1 MQQMKKKANQ
11 ITNFK
16 YYLPYFIRGI
26 IAFFILL
33 ALTLLIYFFELNT
46 PMTTISLLDGLL
58 IATVIGFATSL
69 FTYLVYSGSL
79 NFVSYGFSTF
89 GSIFNKNVNKKY
101 KDLKEYNEIKKM
113 ERAGKTYYFLSYIIV
128 SSLYLIALKQAPLLE
143 HFQQHLHLD
152 FRVPKLQ

>member
-1 MQQMKKKANQ
+1 MKKKANQ

-33 ALTLLIYFFELNT
+33 AITLLIYFFELNT

-89 GSIFNKNVNKKY
+89 SSIFNKNVNKKY

-113 ERAGKTYYFLSYIIV
+113 ERAGKTYYFLSYILV
-128 SSLYLIALKQAPLLE
+128 SSLYLIALIVVFILFKTEVIL
-143 HFQQHLHLD
+143 
-152 FRVPKLQ
+152 

>member
-1 MQQMKKKANQ
+1 MKKKANQ

-33 ALTLLIYFFELNT
+33 AITLLIYFFELNT

-58 IATVIGFATSL
+58 VATIIGFATSL

-101 KDLKEYNEIKKM
+101 KDLKEYNEIKKI
-113 ERAGKTYYFLSYIIV
+113 ERAGKTYYFLSYILV
-128 SSLYLIALKQAPLLE
+128 SSLYLIALIVVFILFKTEVIL
-143 HFQQHLHLD
+143 
-152 FRVPKLQ
+152 

>member
-1 MQQMKKKANQ
+1 MKKKANQ

-58 IATVIGFATSL
+58 VATVIGFATSL
-69 FTYLVYSGSL
+69 FTYLIYSGSL

-128 SSLYLIALKQAPLLE
+128 SSLYLIALIVVFILFKTEVIL
-143 HFQQHLHLD
+143 
-152 FRVPKLQ
+152 

>member
-1 MQQMKKKANQ
+1 MKKKANQ

-33 ALTLLIYFFELNT
+33 AITLLIYFFELNT

-58 IATVIGFATSL
+58 VATIIGFATSL

-128 SSLYLIALKQAPLLE
+128 SSLYLIALIIVFILFNTGVIL
-143 HFQQHLHLD
+143 
-152 FRVPKLQ
+152 

>member
-1 MQQMKKKANQ
+1 MKKKVNQ

-33 ALTLLIYFFELNT
+33 AITLLVYFFELNT

-58 IATVIGFATSL
+58 IATVIGFVTSL

-101 KDLKEYNEIKKM
+101 KDLKEYNEIKKI

-128 SSLYLIALKQAPLLE
+128 SSLYLIALIVVFILFNTGVIL
-143 HFQQHLHLD
+143 
-152 FRVPKLQ
+152 

>member
-1 MQQMKKKANQ
+1 MKKKENQ

-101 KDLKEYNEIKKM
+101 KDLKEYNEIKKI

-128 SSLYLIALKQAPLLE
+128 SSLYLIALIIVFILFKTEVIL
-143 HFQQHLHLD
+143 
-152 FRVPKLQ
+152 

>member
-1 MQQMKKKANQ
+1 MKKKANQ

-33 ALTLLIYFFELNT
+33 AITLLIYFFELNT

-58 IATVIGFATSL
+58 IATVVGFATSL
-69 FTYLVYSGSL
+69 FTYLVYSGTL

-101 KDLKEYNEIKKM
+101 KDLKEYNEIKKI

-128 SSLYLIALKQAPLLE
+128 SSLYLIALIIVFILFNTEVIL
-143 HFQQHLHLD
+143 
-152 FRVPKLQ
+152 

>member
-1 MQQMKKKANQ
+1 MKKKANQ

-26 IAFFILL
+26 IGFFILL
-33 ALTLLIYFFELNT
+33 AITLLIYFFELNT

-69 FTYLVYSGSL
+69 FRYRVYSGSL

-89 GSIFNKNVNKKY
+89 GSIFNQNVNKKY
-101 KDLKEYNEIKKM
+101 KDLKEYNEIKKI

-128 SSLYLIALKQAPLLE
+128 SSLYLIALIVVFILFKTEVIL
-143 HFQQHLHLD
+143 
-152 FRVPKLQ
+152 

>member
-1 MQQMKKKANQ
+1 MKKKANQ

-33 ALTLLIYFFELNT
+33 AITLLIYFFELNT

-101 KDLKEYNEIKKM
+101 KDLKEYNEIKKI

-128 SSLYLIALKQAPLLE
+128 SSLYLIALIVVFILFKTEVIL
-143 HFQQHLHLD
+143 
-152 FRVPKLQ
+152 

>member
-1 MQQMKKKANQ
+1 MKKKANQ

-58 IATVIGFATSL
+58 VATVIGFATAL

-113 ERAGKTYYFLSYIIV
+113 ERAEKTYYFLSYILV
-128 SSLYLIALKQAPLLE
+128 SSLYLIALIVVFILFNTGVIL
-143 HFQQHLHLD
+143 
-152 FRVPKLQ
+152 

>member
-1 MQQMKKKANQ
+1 MKKKANQ

-16 YYLPYFIRGI
+16 YYLPYFIRRI

-33 ALTLLIYFFELNT
+33 AITLLIYFFELNT

-58 IATVIGFATSL
+58 VATIIGFATSL

-101 KDLKEYNEIKKM
+101 KDLKQYN
-113 ERAGKTYYFLSYIIV
+113 
-128 SSLYLIALKQAPLLE
+128 
-143 HFQQHLHLD
+143 
-152 FRVPKLQ
+152 

>member
-1 MQQMKKKANQ
+1 MKKKANQ

-26 IAFFILL
+26 IAFIILL
-33 ALTLLIYFFELNT
+33 AITLLIYFFELNT

-58 IATVIGFATSL
+58 VATVIGFATSL

-101 KDLKEYNEIKKM
+101 KDLKEYNEIKKI

-128 SSLYLIALKQAPLLE
+128 SSLYLIALIVVFILFNTGVIL
-143 HFQQHLHLD
+143 
-152 FRVPKLQ
+152 

>member
-1 MQQMKKKANQ
+1 MKKKANQ

-33 ALTLLIYFFELNT
+33 AITLLVYFFELNT

-58 IATVIGFATSL
+58 VATVIGFATSL

-128 SSLYLIALKQAPLLE
+128 SSLYLIALIVVFILFKTEVIL
-143 HFQQHLHLD
+143 
-152 FRVPKLQ
+152 

>member
-1 MQQMKKKANQ
+1 MKKKANQ

-33 ALTLLIYFFELNT
+33 AITLLIYFFELNT

-58 IATVIGFATSL
+58 VATIIGFATSL

-113 ERAGKTYYFLSYIIV
+113 ERAGKTYYFLSYILV
-128 SSLYLIALKQAPLLE
+128 SSLYLIALIIVFILFNTGVIL
-143 HFQQHLHLD
+143 
-152 FRVPKLQ
+152 

>member
-1 MQQMKKKANQ
+1 MKKKANQ

-46 PMTTISLLDGLL
+46 PMTIISLLDGLL

-79 NFVSYGFSTF
+79 NFVFYGFSTF

-101 KDLKEYNEIKKM
+101 KDLKEYNEIKKI

-128 SSLYLIALKQAPLLE
+128 SSLYLIALIVVFILFKTEVIL
-143 HFQQHLHLD
+143 
-152 FRVPKLQ
+152 

>member
-1 MQQMKKKANQ
+1 MKKKANQ

-58 IATVIGFATSL
+58 VATVIGFATSL

-113 ERAGKTYYFLSYIIV
+113 ERAGKTYYFLSYILV
-128 SSLYLIALKQAPLLE
+128 SSLYLIALIVVFILFNTGVIL
-143 HFQQHLHLD
+143 
-152 FRVPKLQ
+152 

>member
-1 MQQMKKKANQ
+1 MKKKANQ

-46 PMTTISLLDGLL
+46 PMTIISLLDGLL
-58 IATVIGFATSL
+58 VATVIGFATSL

-101 KDLKEYNEIKKM
+101 KDLKEYNEIKKI

-128 SSLYLIALKQAPLLE
+128 SSLYLIALIVVFILFKTEVIL
-143 HFQQHLHLD
+143 
-152 FRVPKLQ
+152 

>member
-1 MQQMKKKANQ
+1 MKKKANQ

-33 ALTLLIYFFELNT
+33 AITLLIYFFELNT

-58 IATVIGFATSL
+58 VATVVGFATSL

-101 KDLKEYNEIKKM
+101 KDLKEYNEIKKI

-128 SSLYLIALKQAPLLE
+128 SSLYLIALIVVFILFKTEVIL
-143 HFQQHLHLD
+143 
-152 FRVPKLQ
+152 

>member
-1 MQQMKKKANQ
+1 MKKKANQ

-33 ALTLLIYFFELNT
+33 AITLLIYFFELNT

-58 IATVIGFATSL
+58 ISTVVGFATSL

-128 SSLYLIALKQAPLLE
+128 SSLYLIALIIVFILFNTGVIL
-143 HFQQHLHLD
+143 
-152 FRVPKLQ
+152 

>member
-1 MQQMKKKANQ
+1 MKKKANQ

-58 IATVIGFATSL
+58 ISTVVGFATSL

-101 KDLKEYNEIKKM
+101 KDLKEYNEIKKI
-113 ERAGKTYYFLSYIIV
+113 ERAGKTYYFLSYILV
-128 SSLYLIALKQAPLLE
+128 SSLYLIALIIVFILFNTWVIL
-143 HFQQHLHLD
+143 
-152 FRVPKLQ
+152 

>member
-1 MQQMKKKANQ
+1 MKKKTNQ
-11 ITNFK
+11 IINFK

-33 ALTLLIYFFELNT
+33 AITLLIYFFELNT

-101 KDLKEYNEIKKM
+101 KDLKEYNEIKKI

-128 SSLYLIALKQAPLLE
+128 SSLYLIALIIVFILFNTGVIL
-143 HFQQHLHLD
+143 
-152 FRVPKLQ
+152 

>member
-1 MQQMKKKANQ
+1 MKKKANQ

-33 ALTLLIYFFELNT
+33 AITLLVYFFELNT

-58 IATVIGFATSL
+58 IATIIGFATSL

-128 SSLYLIALKQAPLLE
+128 SSLYLITLIVVFILFKTEVIL
-143 HFQQHLHLD
+143 
-152 FRVPKLQ
+152 

>member
-1 MQQMKKKANQ
+1 MKKKANQ

-113 ERAGKTYYFLSYIIV
+113 ERAGKTYYFLSYIFV
-128 SSLYLIALKQAPLLE
+128 SSLYLIALIVVFILFKTEVIL
-143 HFQQHLHLD
+143 
-152 FRVPKLQ
+152 

>member
-1 MQQMKKKANQ
+1 MKKKANQ

-128 SSLYLIALKQAPLLE
+128 SSLYLIALIVVFILFKTEVIL
-143 HFQQHLHLD
+143 
-152 FRVPKLQ
+152 

>member
-1 MQQMKKKANQ
+1 MKKKANQ

-33 ALTLLIYFFELNT
+33 AITLLIYFFELNT

-58 IATVIGFATSL
+58 VATVIGFATSL

-113 ERAGKTYYFLSYIIV
+113 ERAVKTYYFLSYIIV
-128 SSLYLIALKQAPLLE
+128 RSLYLIALIVVFILFKTEVIL
-143 HFQQHLHLD
+143 
-152 FRVPKLQ
+152 

>member
-1 MQQMKKKANQ
+1 MKKKANQ

-33 ALTLLIYFFELNT
+33 AITLLIYFFELNT

-128 SSLYLIALKQAPLLE
+128 SSLYLIALIVVFILFNAGVIL
-143 HFQQHLHLD
+143 
-152 FRVPKLQ
+152 

>member
-1 MQQMKKKANQ
+1 MKKKANQ

-58 IATVIGFATSL
+58 VATVVGFATSL

-101 KDLKEYNEIKKM
+101 KDLKEYNEIKKI

-128 SSLYLIALKQAPLLE
+128 SSLYLIALIVVFILFNTGVIL
-143 HFQQHLHLD
+143 
-152 FRVPKLQ
+152 

>member
-1 MQQMKKKANQ
+1 MKKKANQ

-101 KDLKEYNEIKKM
+101 KDLKEYNEIKKI

-128 SSLYLIALKQAPLLE
+128 SSLYLIALIIVFILFKTEVIL
-143 HFQQHLHLD
+143 
-152 FRVPKLQ
+152 

>member
-1 MQQMKKKANQ
+1 MKKKANQ

-58 IATVIGFATSL
+58 VATVVGFATSL

-128 SSLYLIALKQAPLLE
+128 SSLYLIALIVVFILFNTGVIL
-143 HFQQHLHLD
+143 
-152 FRVPKLQ
+152 

>member
-1 MQQMKKKANQ
+1 MKKKANQ

-33 ALTLLIYFFELNT
+33 AITLLVYFFELNT

-58 IATVIGFATSL
+58 VATIIGFATSL

-128 SSLYLIALKQAPLLE
+128 SSLYLIALIVVFILFKTEVIL
-143 HFQQHLHLD
+143 
-152 FRVPKLQ
+152 

>member
-1 MQQMKKKANQ
+1 MKKKANQ

-58 IATVIGFATSL
+58 VASIIGFATSL

-128 SSLYLIALKQAPLLE
+128 SSLYLIALIVVFILFKTEVIL
-143 HFQQHLHLD
+143 
-152 FRVPKLQ
+152 

>member
-1 MQQMKKKANQ
+1 MKKKANQ

-26 IAFFILL
+26 MAFFILL

-101 KDLKEYNEIKKM
+101 KDLKEYNEIKKI

-128 SSLYLIALKQAPLLE
+128 SSLYLIALIVVFILFNTGVIL
-143 HFQQHLHLD
+143 
-152 FRVPKLQ
+152 

>member
-1 MQQMKKKANQ
+1 MKKKANQ

-58 IATVIGFATSL
+58 VATIIGFATSL

-101 KDLKEYNEIKKM
+101 KDLKEYNEIKKI

-128 SSLYLIALKQAPLLE
+128 SSLYLIALIIVFILFNTGVIL
-143 HFQQHLHLD
+143 
-152 FRVPKLQ
+152 

>member
-1 MQQMKKKANQ
+1 MKKKANQ

-58 IATVIGFATSL
+58 ISTVVGFATSL

-113 ERAGKTYYFLSYIIV
+113 ERAGKTYYFLSYILV
-128 SSLYLIALKQAPLLE
+128 SSLYLIALIVVFILFKTEVIL
-143 HFQQHLHLD
+143 
-152 FRVPKLQ
+152 

>member
-1 MQQMKKKANQ
+1 MKKKANQ

-33 ALTLLIYFFELNT
+33 AITLLIYFFELNT

-58 IATVIGFATSL
+58 VATVVGFATSL

-113 ERAGKTYYFLSYIIV
+113 ERAGKTYYFLSYILV
-128 SSLYLIALKQAPLLE
+128 SSLYLIALIVVFILFKTEVML
-143 HFQQHLHLD
+143 
-152 FRVPKLQ
+152 

>member
-1 MQQMKKKANQ
+1 MKKKANL

-58 IATVIGFATSL
+58 VATVIGFATSL

-128 SSLYLIALKQAPLLE
+128 SSLYLIALIVVFILFKTEVIL
-143 HFQQHLHLD
+143 
-152 FRVPKLQ
+152 

>member
-1 MQQMKKKANQ
+1 MKKKANQ

-46 PMTTISLLDGLL
+46 PMTTISVLDGLL

-101 KDLKEYNEIKKM
+101 KDLKEYNEIKKI

-128 SSLYLIALKQAPLLE
+128 SSLYLIALIVVFILFKTEVIL
-143 HFQQHLHLD
+143 
-152 FRVPKLQ
+152 

>member
-1 MQQMKKKANQ
+1 MKKKANQ

-58 IATVIGFATSL
+58 VATVIGFATSL

-101 KDLKEYNEIKKM
+101 KDLKEYNEIKKI

-128 SSLYLIALKQAPLLE
+128 SSLYLIALIIVFILFNTEVIL
-143 HFQQHLHLD
+143 
-152 FRVPKLQ
+152 

>member
-1 MQQMKKKANQ
+1 MKKKANQ

-58 IATVIGFATSL
+58 VATVVGFATSL

-113 ERAGKTYYFLSYIIV
+113 ERAGKTYYFLSYILV
-128 SSLYLIALKQAPLLE
+128 SSLYLIALIVVFILFKTEVIL
-143 HFQQHLHLD
+143 
-152 FRVPKLQ
+152 

>member
-1 MQQMKKKANQ
+1 MKKKANQ

-58 IATVIGFATSL
+58 VATIIGFATSL

-113 ERAGKTYYFLSYIIV
+113 ERVGKTYYFLSYILV
-128 SSLYLIALKQAPLLE
+128 SSLYLIALIVVFILFKTEVIL
-143 HFQQHLHLD
+143 
-152 FRVPKLQ
+152 